1 MIGDRRSSVMPRA
14 LFTWMMVA
22 ACLAFA
28 GAERVYTQA
37 SQNRAAQ
44 TSNRAGQAVWPPKL
58 SAPAPGEIQILPVQG
73 NVYMLVGAGG
83 NITVQAGDQGVL
95 LVDTGIAS
103 MSDKVISA
111 IESLSHGRPLRYIVN
126 TTEREDHTGGNEKI
140 AATGE
145 IVPFR
150 EPNYAAGPQGALDT
164 HRASVIS
171 FLTAFHRMAGFG
183 GQTPARPEGAWPD
196 NTYSTPQKRLYFND
210 EPVVI
215 THLQANTDGNSI
227 VLFRKSDVVSTG
239 DLFDLTGYP
248 VIDLKAGGS
257 IQGMVDSLNRLIDI
271 TVPAANSAGGTL
283 VVPGHGRISD
293 HADVT
298 YYRDMMSIIR
308 DRIQDMI
315 KRGMTLDQ
323 VKAARPTRD
332 YDARYGKQ
340 TGAWTTD
347 MFVEAAYRSLNK

>member
-1 MIGDRRSSVMPRA
+1 MRRIWVA
-14 LFTWMMVA
+14 TA
-22 ACLAFA
+22 ACLCLL

-37 SQNRAAQ
+37 NQNRAAQ
-44 TSNRAGQAVWPPKL
+44 PVWPPKL
-58 SAPAPGEIQILPVQG
+58 AAPAPGEIEILPVQG

-83 NITVQAGDQGVL
+83 NITVQAGQQGVL
-95 LVDTGIAS
+95 IVDTGIAS
-103 MSDKVISA
+103 MSDKVIAA
-111 IESLSHGRPLRYIVN
+111 IAKISPRPLRFIVN
-126 TTEREDHTGGNEKI
+126 TTEREEHTGGNEKI

-145 IVPFR
+145 IIPYR

-171 FLTAFHRMAGFG
+171 FLTVFHRMAAAT

-196 NTYSTPQKRLYFND
+196 DTYSTPQKRLYFND

-215 THLQANTDGNSI
+215 THMTGNTDGNSV
-227 VLFRKSDVVSTG
+227 VLFRKSDVLSTG

-248 VIDLKAGGS
+248 IIDLKAGGS
-257 IQGMVDSLNRLIDI
+257 IQAEADALNRLIDI
-271 TVPAANSAGGTL
+271 TVPAANAAGGTL

-293 HADVT
+293 HADVV
-298 YYRDMMSIIR
+298 YYRDMVSIIR

-340 TGAWTTD
+340 TGTWTTD
-347 MFVEAAYRSLNK
+347 MFVEAAYRSLSSK